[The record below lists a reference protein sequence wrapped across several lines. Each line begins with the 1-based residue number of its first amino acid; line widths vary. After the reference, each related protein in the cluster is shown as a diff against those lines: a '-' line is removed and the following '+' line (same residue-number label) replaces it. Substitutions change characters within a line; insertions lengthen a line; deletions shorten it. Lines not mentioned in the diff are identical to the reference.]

1 MLVSKGSISADGR
14 YLSHSRKEKDGDP
27 KKVENNTAAFVS
39 IPYLLVVISEGV
51 CQRGGS
57 LICTFNIA
65 GKFTFLLLLAFIP
78 SPPSVPVSAL
88 SFAVPSPISVILEKL
103 SLNVISAGQF
113 FWTVPSRI
121 CFFARMAGNFY
132 P

>member
-1 MLVSKGSISADGR
+1 MFVSKGSISADGR

-27 KKVENNTAAFVS
+27 NKVESNTAAFVS
-39 IPYLLVVISEGV
+39 IPYLLVVLSEGF

-65 GKFTFLLLLAFIP
+65 GKCTFLLLLAFVLG
-78 SPPSVPVSAL
+78 PPRVLVSAL
-88 SFAVPSPISVILEKL
+88 SFAVPSPVFVILEKL

-113 FWTVPSRI
+113 FWSVPSRI
-121 CFFARMAGNFY
+121 CFFARMASSFY

>member
-1 MLVSKGSISADGR
+1 MLVRMVATFHIVGKRRMVI
-14 YLSHSRKEKDGDP
+14 LKMLKTTLLP
-27 KKVENNTAAFVS
+27 FVS
-39 IPYLLVVISEGV
+39 IPYLLVMLSEGV

-65 GKFTFLLLLAFIP
+65 GKCTFLLLLAFIL

-88 SFAVPSPISVILEKL
+88 SFAVPSPIFVILEKL
-103 SLNVISAGQF
+103 SLNVISAGQV
-113 FWTVPSRI
+113 FWSVPSRI